1 MKERTIHPEFRLNG
15 VSCNAA
21 TLQEYAYCFIKEGA
35 PYEKHIGDFL
45 LDWLSTS
52 LTITVQ
58 TSGSTGTPKQLVI
71 KKEHMVNSALATGM
85 FFELEQGNTVLYC
98 LSTEFIA
105 GKMMLVRALILGLD
119 IICVAP
125 VSNPLEATNAKFDFA
140 AMVPLQLINS
150 IDKIHHIKTLLVG
163 GAPFLDDLK
172 ELVQNKPTNIY
183 ETYGM
188 TETIT
193 HIALKRINHLKNV
206 ETDQESNAFKVLPE
220 VSITMDNRDCLVIS
234 APNISDAEVVTN
246 DVVRMI
252 SETEFEW
259 LGRYDNVINS
269 GGIKLFPERIEAK
282 LTKMVAHRFFVAGL
296 PDEKLGQKLV
306 LFVEGKSDI
315 GNSLETISGATFLDK
330 FEIPKDVIF
339 VPNFKETKNGKIN
352 RRTTLQSVIG

>member
-1 MKERTIHPEFRLNG
+1 M
-15 VSCNAA
+15 V
-21 TLQEYAYCFIKEGA
+21 TLQELAYCFIKEGA
-35 PYEKHIGDFL
+35 AYEEHIGEFL

-52 LTITVQ
+52 LTVTVQ

-71 KKEHMVNSALATGM
+71 KKEHMVNSAIATGA
-85 FFELEQGNTVLYC
+85 FFELESGNTALYC
-98 LSTEFIA
+98 LPTEFIA
-105 GKMMLVRALILGLD
+105 GKMMLVRALVLGLN

-140 AMVPLQLINS
+140 AMVPLQLRNS
-150 IDKIHHIKTLLVG
+150 IDKIHPIKTLLVG
-163 GAPFLDDLK
+163 GAAFSDDLK
-172 ELVQNKPTNIY
+172 ELVQNKPTIIY

-193 HIALKRINHLKNV
+193 HIALKRINHFKNI
-206 ETDQESNAFKVLPE
+206 ETDLESNAFKVLPE
-220 VSITMDNRDCLVIS
+220 VSITMDNRDCLVIN
-234 APNISDAEVVTN
+234 APSISDAEVVTN
-246 DVVRMI
+246 DVVHMI

-282 LTKMVAHRFFVAGL
+282 LTKMVAQRFFVAGL

-315 GNSLETISGATFLDK
+315 GNSLGTISGAVFLDK

>member
-119 IICVAP
+119 IICVTP

-150 IDKIHHIKTLLVG
+150 IDKIHRIKTLLVG

-315 GNSLETISGATFLDK
+315 GNSLETISGTTFLDK

>member
-1 MKERTIHPEFRLNG
+1 
-15 VSCNAA
+15 VV
-21 TLQEYAYCFIKEGA
+21 TLQELAYCFIKEGA
-35 PYEKHIGDFL
+35 AYEEHIGEFL

-52 LTITVQ
+52 LTVTVQ

-71 KKEHMVNSALATGM
+71 KKEHMVNSAIATGA
-85 FFELEQGNTVLYC
+85 FFELESGNTALYC
-98 LSTEFIA
+98 LPTEFIA
-105 GKMMLVRALILGLD
+105 GKMMLVRALVLGLN

-140 AMVPLQLINS
+140 AMVPLQLRNS
-150 IDKIHHIKTLLVG
+150 IDKIHPIKTLLVG
-163 GAPFLDDLK
+163 GAAFSDDLK
-172 ELVQNKPTNIY
+172 ELVQNKPTIIY

-193 HIALKRINHLKNV
+193 HIALKRINHFKNI
-206 ETDQESNAFKVLPE
+206 ETDLESNAFKVLPE
-220 VSITMDNRDCLVIS
+220 VSITMDNRDCLVIN
-234 APNISDAEVVTN
+234 APSISDAEVVTN
-246 DVVRMI
+246 DVVHMI

-282 LTKMVAHRFFVAGL
+282 LTKMVAQRFFVAGL

-315 GNSLETISGATFLDK
+315 GNSLGTISGAVFLDK

>member
-1 MKERTIHPEFRLNG
+1 
-15 VSCNAA
+15 V
-21 TLQEYAYCFIKEGA
+21 TLQELAYCFIKEGA
-35 PYEKHIGDFL
+35 AYEEHIGEFL

-52 LTITVQ
+52 LTVTVQ

-71 KKEHMVNSALATGM
+71 KKEHMVNSAIATGA
-85 FFELEQGNTVLYC
+85 FFELESGNTALHC
-98 LSTEFIA
+98 LPTEFIA
-105 GKMMLVRALILGLD
+105 GKMMLVRALVLGLN

-140 AMVPLQLINS
+140 AMVPLQLRNS
-150 IDKIHHIKTLLVG
+150 IDKIHPIKTLLVG
-163 GAPFLDDLK
+163 GAAFSDDLK
-172 ELVQNKPTNIY
+172 ELVQNKPTIIY

-193 HIALKRINHLKNV
+193 HIALKRINHFKNI
-206 ETDQESNAFKVLPE
+206 ETDLESNAFKVLPE
-220 VSITMDNRDCLVIS
+220 VSITMDNRDCLVIN
-234 APNISDAEVVTN
+234 APSISDAEVVTN
-246 DVVRMI
+246 DVVHMI

-282 LTKMVAHRFFVAGL
+282 LTKMVAQRFFVAGL

-315 GNSLETISGATFLDK
+315 GNSLGTISGAVFLDK